1 MLVFKLCT
9 EQLSQETH
17 YDFGMRALKPV
28 LTAAEQLRLAQP
40 AQSEESILVQAI
52 SMANLPKLVGIDSE
66 LLWDLLLDVFPSVKR
81 AEQVRPARYLTL
93 SA

>member
-28 LTAAEQLRLAQP
+28 LRAAEHLRLAQP

-52 SMANLPKLVGIDSE
+52 SMANLPKLVSIDSE
-66 LLWDLLLDVFPSVKR
+66 LLWDLLLDVFPSVNR
-81 AEQVRPARYLTL
+81 AEQVRPKRYL
-93 SA
+93 S